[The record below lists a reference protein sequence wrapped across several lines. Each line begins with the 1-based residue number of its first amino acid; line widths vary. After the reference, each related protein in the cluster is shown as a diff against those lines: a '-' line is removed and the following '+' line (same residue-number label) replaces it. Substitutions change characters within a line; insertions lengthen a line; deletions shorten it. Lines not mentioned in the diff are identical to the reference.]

1 MTYID
6 PCRSPPGHYKLL
18 FENDAVRVLE
28 MSLAAGE
35 CDETHSH
42 PAETVYF
49 ARGGQARIHL
59 PDGGSAEVDLPDG
72 HVMWHEPWTHRV
84 ENMGTSD
91 IRAII
96 IESKNS

>member
-1 MTYID
+1 
-6 PCRSPPGHYKLL
+6 
-18 FENDAVRVLE
+18 
-28 MSLAAGE
+28 MSLAVGE
-35 CDETHSH
+35 CDETDSD

-91 IRAII
+91 IRAAM
-96 IESKNS
+96 IESKNSQ